1 MVCKLHSIKSMNKEN
16 KFSRYSPEKILENL
30 STAVLIFDDQLKLSY
45 INPAGEGLFAHSASH
60 AKNRS
65 LHELI
70 HNSETMAEQL
80 TAAMETGQSFT
91 QRGCQLE
98 LPVLGKICV
107 NCTVTPVIN
116 GTTTSGAMMEL
127 RQIDHH
133 MRIEQEEHLI
143 AQQEATRELL
153 RGLAHEIKNP
163 LGGLRGSA
171 QLLERELTDASLKEY
186 TQIIIDEADR
196 LQNLID
202 RMLGPNNVP
211 RMQPTNI
218 HEALEHVR
226 ELVQAEAGT
235 TLQIKQDY
243 DPSLPE
249 LEADAE
255 LLVQALLNIVR
266 NAAQALGNKG
276 TIVLRTRV
284 LRKKNIG
291 SKIYR
296 LVASIEVEDNGP
308 GIDERVRDTIFYP
321 MITTRSEGT
330 GLGLSIAQSLI
341 NKHGGL
347 VECSSQ
353 PGKTVFT
360 VLLPMEKTP

>member
-1 MVCKLHSIKSMNKEN
+1 MS
-16 KFSRYSPEKILENL
+16 EKNTLSSHAPDRILENL
-30 STAVLIFDDQLKLSY
+30 STAVLIFNNQLKLSY
-45 INPAGEGLFAHSASH
+45 INPAGENLFAHSARH
-60 AKNRS
+60 ANNRH
-65 LHELI
+65 LDELI
-70 HNSETMAEQL
+70 HEAQPVADQL
-80 TAAMETGQSFT
+80 IKAMETGQTFT
-91 QRGCQLE
+91 RQGCHLV
-98 LPVLGKICV
+98 LPVVGRISV
-107 NCTVTPVIN
+107 NCTVTPVAD
-116 GTTTSGAMMEL
+116 GGSSTSAMMEL

-133 MRIEQEEHLI
+133 LRIEQEEQLI

-153 RGLAHEIKNP
+153 RGLAHEVKNP

-211 RMQPTNI
+211 RMQPVNI
-218 HEALEHVR
+218 HEVLEHVR
-226 ELVQAEAGT
+226 ELVQAEAGNK
-235 TLQIKQDY
+235 LQIKQDY

-249 LEADAE
+249 FDADAE
-255 LLVQALLNIVR
+255 LLIQALLNIVR
-266 NAAQALGNKG
+266 NAAQALGNEG
-276 TIVLRTRV
+276 TIILHTRV

-296 LVASIEVEDNGP
+296 LVACIDIEDNGP
-308 GIDERVRDTIFYP
+308 GVDERVRGTIFYP

-341 NKHGGL
+341 YKHNGV

-360 VLLPMEKTP
+360 VLLPLD

>member
-1 MVCKLHSIKSMNKEN
+1 MNGKN
-16 KFSRYSPEKILENL
+16 AFSGYPPDKILDNL
-30 STAVLIFDDQLKLSY
+30 STAVLVFDRHLKLSY
-45 INPAGEGLFAHSASH
+45 INPAGEQLFAHSARH
-60 AKNRS
+60 ASNRS

-70 HNSETMAEQL
+70 YNSETMARQL
-80 TAAMETGQSFT
+80 TAAMQTGESFT
-91 QRGCQLE
+91 QRGYQLE
-98 LPVLGKICV
+98 LPELGKISV
-107 NCTVTPVIN
+107 NCTVTPVTD
-116 GTTTSGAMMEL
+116 GTTTSAAMMEL

-143 AQQEATRELL
+143 TQQEATRELL

-218 HEALEHVR
+218 HEVLEHVR
-226 ELVQAEAGT
+226 ELVQAEAGK

-255 LLVQALLNIVR
+255 LLIQALLNIVR

-276 TIVLRTRV
+276 VIVLRTRA

-291 SKIYR
+291 NKVYR
-296 LVASIEVEDNGP
+296 LVASIEIEDNGP
-308 GIDERVRDTIFYP
+308 GIDARVRDTIFYP

-330 GLGLSIAQSLI
+330 GLGLSIAQSLV
-341 NKHGGL
+341 NKHRGL

-353 PGKTVFT
+353 PGQTVFT
-360 VLLPMEKTP
+360 VLLPMEEAT